1 MRCAV
6 IARHRD
12 EFTVRLMCRVL
23 EVSVAGF
30 YAYLK
35 RPASWRAV
43 IDELLMG
50 AHPDRVRGERRDIRG
65 APGAPGASVSSTST
79 PVSGR

>member
-1 MRCAV
+1 M
-6 IARHRD
+6 IARHRG

-30 YAYLK
+30 FAYRK

-43 IDELLMG
+43 MDEVLM
-50 AHPDRVRGERRDIRG
+50 AHLQIAFAESGE
-65 APGAPGASVSSTST
+65 T
-79 PVSGR
+79 